1 MFKVFTKK
9 RTMNTIAQELLE
21 MNRLISSFATKLP
34 SQYEFLFR
42 YLYRLDEQEGRL
54 ESFIDFLYKEMDY
67 KHNQFSRREILEIYI
82 SFSRPTLQ
90 YKKNYKPH
98 YRTNTGMF
106 APATS
111 FPPKNSPSSH
121 YQWEKV
127 NYAQI
132 LLENC
137 DRADF
142 LRLLT
147 SYNRHP
153 RILLYPE
160 KSESKLNVV
169 DMMITK
175 DSELYKLCTNYFTI
189 NAGFQLGFNIAC
201 LKHTFLKEGYLGLA
215 PNMDSDIDSCAA
227 QVF

>member
-1 MFKVFTKK
+1 MFKVFTKR
-9 RTMNTIAQELLE
+9 RTMDTIVQELLA
-21 MNRLISSFATKLP
+21 MDTKISSFAEKLP
-34 SQYEFLFR
+34 DQYEFLFG
-42 YLYRLDEQEGRL
+42 YFYRFDEQEDDL
-54 ESFIDFLYKEMDY
+54 KNFINFLYREMDY
-67 KHNQFSRREILEIYI
+67 AHNQFSQREILEIYI

-90 YKKNYKPH
+90 YKKIHDPYCESNI
-98 YRTNTGMF
+98 TDL
-106 APATS
+106 A
-111 FPPKNSPSSH
+111 PKNNILNLPWH
-121 YQWEKV
+121 WEKV

-153 RILLYPE
+153 RIFLYPE
-160 KSESKLNVV
+160 RAERAENVV
-169 DMMITK
+169 DTMITK

-201 LKHTFLKEGYLGLA
+201 IEHTFLKKEYFGLT
-215 PNMDSDIDSCAA
+215 PNIDRDLDSSVSQI
-227 QVF
+227 F

>member
-9 RTMNTIAQELLE
+9 RTIAQEILA
-21 MNRLISSFATKLP
+21 MNTQISSFATKLP

-42 YLYRLDEQEGRL
+42 YFYRFDKQEDSL
-54 ESFIDFLYKEMDY
+54 KNFINFLSREMDY
-67 KHNQFSRREILEIYI
+67 RHNRFSQREILEIYI

-90 YKKNYKPH
+90 YKKNYNP
-98 YRTNTGMF
+98 YYESNITDF
-106 APATS
+106 AP
-111 FPPKNSPSSH
+111 KNNILNLPWH
-121 YQWEKV
+121 WEKV

-153 RILLYPE
+153 RIFLYPE
-160 KSESKLNVV
+160 RAEHAENVV
-169 DMMITK
+169 DTMITK
-175 DSELYKLCTNYFTI
+175 DSELYRLCANCFTI
-189 NAGFQLGFNIAC
+189 NAGFELGFNIAC
-201 LKHTFLKEGYLGLA
+201 LKHTFLKEEEIGLK
-215 PNMDSDIDSCAA
+215 PNLDRDIDSC
-227 QVF
+227 VSKLF